1 MLLPARTSSRTE
13 RTRVRDDGWRELP
26 GMVMLSVGMQF
37 RRPAAN
43 RMISL
48 DASTAPQD
56 ARRERKERP

>member
-1 MLLPARTSSRTE
+1 VLLPARTSSRTE

-26 GMVMLSVGMQF
+26 GMVMLSDGMQF

-48 DASTAPQD
+48 DASTGPQD